1 MSLKTIITALA
12 TTAPFFVVTLAAPA
26 NAQDDRKQAQANFQL
41 ADANQDRQLDFDE
54 FKTFI
59 NLNADHNLGR
69 AGMIRRFGMHSRAFG
84 TLDTDNNGAI
94 TPHELTAKAQR

>member
-1 MSLKTIITALA
+1 MALKGIITALV
-12 TTAPFFVVTLAAPA
+12 TTAPLVAITISVPA
-26 NAQDDRKQAQANFQL
+26 NAQDDRKQARANFQA

-84 TLDTDNNGAI
+84 TLDTDSNGAI
-94 TPHELTAKAQR
+94 TPQEIAAKAQR